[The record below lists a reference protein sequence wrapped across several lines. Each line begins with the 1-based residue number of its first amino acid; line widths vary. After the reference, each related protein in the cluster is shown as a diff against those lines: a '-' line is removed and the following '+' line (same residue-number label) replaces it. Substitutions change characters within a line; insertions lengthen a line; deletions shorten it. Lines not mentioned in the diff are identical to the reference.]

1 MFYKNKKGGVKI
13 PKSRPFKKQK
23 YTEELTYKS
32 DIEIKEEFRDVYVEN
47 YGYVTVNNLGT
58 KVYSKSGI
66 FPALYA
72 DEFGYIGFTAG
83 TTNGSRQNRISHF
96 LRIHR
101 LVAMAFLENP
111 ENLPEVN
118 HKDGN
123 KKNNCVTNL
132 EWCTGEYNLN
142 HAWSNGLING
152 LKGEKNGRSKLNDSQ
167 ILEIREKFKNGEKI
181 AKISRDYNVSWTLIK
196 FIVTGK
202 NWKHIK

>member
-1 MFYKNKKGGVKI
+1 
-13 PKSRPFKKQK
+13 
-23 YTEELTYKS
+23 
-32 DIEIKEEFRDVYVEN
+32 
-47 YGYVTVNNLGT
+47 
-58 KVYSKSGI
+58 
-66 FPALYA
+66 
-72 DEFGYIGFTAG
+72 
-83 TTNGSRQNRISHF
+83 
-96 LRIHR
+96 
-101 LVAMAFLENP
+101 MAFLENP

-142 HAWSNGLING
+142 HDWSNGLING

>member
-1 MFYKNKKGGVKI
+1 
-13 PKSRPFKKQK
+13 
-23 YTEELTYKS
+23 
-32 DIEIKEEFRDVYVEN
+32 
-47 YGYVTVNNLGT
+47 
-58 KVYSKSGI
+58 
-66 FPALYA
+66 
-72 DEFGYIGFTAG
+72 
-83 TTNGSRQNRISHF
+83 
-96 LRIHR
+96 
-101 LVAMAFLENP
+101 MAFLENP

-132 EWCTGEYNLN
+132 EWWTGEYNLN
-142 HAWSNGLING
+142 HARSNGLING